1 MRILISLVSF
11 GVLALS
17 YTPASALGCKDIPG
31 AKVDPDLQVMA
42 TSFGRLL
49 PGRELIN
56 EKKLQ
61 NEAIAIRRV
70 VATRIQTTDGS
81 ARADLMMSNDNTTI
95 LSALI
100 NGQTFNQTT
109 QSKVTNLGYQDNVEK
124 IALGLAKIGQS
135 GEAFVSPQI
144 GPPLNLDDL
153 STSNPEITTEQH
165 NLKIAG
171 TPTTQEQTNIR
182 YTCTNDAEF
191 AGNPADLPTMVVLRG
206 VVKAVTIVKTITTDR
221 SLDINISDVAIFKT
235 VSKAEF
241 QDILANFSGI
251 AKMMQVAQVTDPDPV
266 PPSPAAS
273 GQTMAQIIEPAVDKA
288 TVDIAAENPAQP
300 TSSNAFVTELVAF
313 FSLTKPGTWVL
324 LLLAML
330 LSGVVFRRSRSN
342 RALSAK
348 KTAVPVEPAA
358 PLLPEP
364 EETSEKIDKES
375 DERPAGLVRVVE
387 SSEQIASLRD
397 SVETATTQAREQR
410 QANIQL
416 KLRLDGAENQVRDL
430 TTQVIELQTSSALLE
445 SRLTADQRSVL
456 ELASSNQQLLGIN
469 QGYRESIS
477 EIEAEQTALMDK
489 LSLREDALS
498 HAEKLNNEMHNFNE
512 EISHVHNQEKTTRA
526 ALEAE
531 LDRLDLDYN
540 TLWTSSSER
549 VAQFREE
556 TAAQKIQIREMRD
569 DLISLETELNV
580 VRKDRDSLSRDSII
594 MGNENSRISNE
605 HKAATSMLENK
616 IRQLHLD
623 LAAYR
628 RALAEN
634 QIAIPNTSL
643 LPTSSRYQRDLK
655 SYEDGHWQVREEKTE
670 PEDNVVPL
678 TQQKTGWRK

>member
-17 YTPASALGCKDIPG
+17 HTPASALGCKDIPG

-61 NEAIAIRRV
+61 NETISIRRI
-70 VATRIQTTDGS
+70 VATRIQTADGS

-109 QSKVTNLGYQDNVEK
+109 QEKVTSLGYQGDIGK
-124 IALGLAKIGQS
+124 IASGLAQIGQS

-144 GPPLNLDDL
+144 GQAFNLDNL
-153 STSNPEITTEQH
+153 STSNPEISAEQH

-191 AGNPADLPTMVVLRG
+191 AGNPADLPSMVVLRG

-221 SLDINISDVAIFKT
+221 SLDINISDVATFKT

-241 QDILANFSGI
+241 QDILASFTGI
-251 AKMMQVAQVTDPDPV
+251 AKMMQVAQVTDRAPV

-273 GQTMAQIIEPAVDKA
+273 GQTLAQVIEPAVDKTTINVA
-288 TVDIAAENPAQP
+288 TENPTHP
-300 TSSNAFVTELVAF
+300 TPANAFVTELVAF

-324 LLLAML
+324 LLLATL
-330 LSGVVFRRSRSN
+330 LSGVIFRRSRSN
-342 RALSAK
+342 RALSDK
-348 KTAVPVEPAA
+348 KTTVPVEPAA
-358 PLLPEP
+358 PLPP
-364 EETSEKIDKES
+364 NPKETSEKTDKES
-375 DERPAGLVRVVE
+375 DEKLAGLVRAAE

-410 QANIQL
+410 QTNIQL
-416 KLRLDGAENQVRDL
+416 KLQLDEAENQVRDL

-445 SRLTADQRSVL
+445 SRLTADQRSVS

-477 EIEAEQTALMDK
+477 EIEAEKTALMDK
-489 LSLREDALS
+489 LNLREDALS
-498 HAEKLNNEMHNFNE
+498 HAEKTNNEMHNFNE
-512 EISHVHNQEKTTRA
+512 EISHAHNQEKATRT
-526 ALEAE
+526 ALETE
-531 LDRLDLDYN
+531 LDRLELDYN

-580 VRKDRDSLSRDSII
+580 VRKDRDNLSRDSII

-655 SYEDGHWQVREEKTE
+655 SYEDGRWQVREEKTE